1 LTAQLPDRDRL
12 DTTIFELLDL
22 PLEGDCQEALSYY
35 LLGLERSW
43 VAMERLIGPLGALA
57 VVQYSLRST
66 SRSYP
71 QISSITANERGLN
84 LATLEPPPSP
94 EARLQ
99 MCMGLKELFSIILRT
114 LSELTGDVLVGPL
127 IAEVR
132 DYRPKGGH
140 ARPNRRAEHSDTES

>member
-1 LTAQLPDRDRL
+1 MATQLPDRDRL
-12 DTTIFELLDL
+12 DNTISELLDL

-35 LLGLERSW
+35 HLGLERSW

-57 VVQYSLRST
+57 VFQYSLRST

-71 QISSITANERGLN
+71 QVSSIVASESGLN

-99 MCMGLKELFSIILRT
+99 ACSGLKELFSSVLRT

-127 IAEVR
+127 VAEMHEL
-132 DYRPKGGH
+132 RPEMGVQAPEQEG
-140 ARPNRRAEHSDTES
+140 RGQ